1 MSTLDGSSFAGVS
14 DASDTRLVAS
24 ERRGVL
30 TRGFGRRAIHGRPQ
44 RAIVHR
50 RATATPLPL
59 EPATISGVALRRAVT
74 LVTLAWVFGSVF
86 VNLTSGAPLTLFA
99 THLGATNFEFGLLTA
114 IPFLTSLLSLPASLL
129 TERMGQRRRI
139 FLWGLYSLRLMWFPL
154 ALLPLWMV
162 GHYGMGQRRHAM
174 MLFLMLFTLMNC
186 GQAVGGP
193 AWTSWMADVVPE
205 RLRGRYFSR
214 RRQWGNLS
222 GLPAALFAGWLLDVP
237 SLNGTPI
244 RVMGVCAALFVV
256 GAVCGN
262 LDIAHFHFVPEPPR
276 EPQRGAKLMRSF
288 AAPLKDRKFLWFAAF
303 VGTMTFAIS
312 FMGQFVTLYLVEQ
325 VRLKNLG
332 TQVVTLAAP
341 MVAQLLVLPVWGL
354 AADRMGKKPLLKIAS
369 FGLVPVGLGWCLI
382 KPDMAGGAWLGAALS
397 GLGAALWAGFE
408 VANLNMTLEMSGAQ
422 GEGGS
427 AYVAVNS
434 VIINVAGCLGG
445 LSAGFIGMA
454 LSDWSWTVPGFK
466 TLTFYD
472 VLFVLSG
479 VLRLLA
485 AAVFLPR
492 LAEPAARPTITA
504 LRFMTGNI
512 YNNLYSAVVLPA
524 RWLGAR

>member
-1 MSTLDGSSFAGVS
+1 VS
-14 DASDTRLVAS
+14 DATDTRGVVSA
-24 ERRGVL
+24 ERRAVAGAWRGRI
-30 TRGFGRRAIHGRPQ
+30 TRWRQGGAVRSRSFAH
-44 RAIVHR
+44 A
-50 RATATPLPL
+50 ALPL
-59 EPATISGVALRRAVT
+59 QPAEISGAALRRAVT
-74 LVTLAWVFGSVF
+74 LVTAAWVFGSVF

-129 TERMGQRRRI
+129 TERLGQRRRI

-162 GHYGMGQRRHAM
+162 GHYGLEQRRHAM
-174 MLFLMLFTLMNC
+174 MLFLLLFTLMNC

-193 AWTSWMADVVPE
+193 AWTSWMADIVPD
-205 RLRGRYFSR
+205 RLRGRYFSY

-222 GLPAALFAGWLLDVP
+222 GLPAALLAGWLLDVP
-237 SLNGTPI
+237 SLNGTPM

-262 LDIAHFHFVPEPPR
+262 IDIAHFHFVPEPPR
-276 EPQRGAKLMRSF
+276 APQRGAKLMRSF

-325 VRLKNLG
+325 VKLKNLG

-341 MVAQLLVLPVWGL
+341 MIAQLLVLPVWGM

-445 LSAGFIGMA
+445 LAAGFIGMA

-466 TLTFYD
+466 TVTFYD

-492 LAEPAARPTITA
+492 LAEPAARPTIHTLRYMTA
-504 LRFMTGNI
+504 NI
-512 YNNLYSAVVLPA
+512 YNNLYSAVLMPM
-524 RWLGAR
+524 RWVVGGRL